1 MQKPTSL
8 LRVPAATILIF
19 IAACGKPSGNDQ
31 ASAAYPVFQLSLQD
45 THFHIDYPAE
55 IHAVQQVEIRARV
68 NGYLKDILVDEGA
81 AVSGGQM
88 LFKLDPG
95 EYREELNKAR
105 ALFNIAQ
112 AELRSSELEYQNAVQ
127 LGEKKII
134 SNTEVKLAANKVTL
148 QKAKAEEAR
157 AQLAQAEIRYDNTII
172 RAPFPGIINRIPL
185 RKGSLIDNGTLLTS
199 LSDNR
204 EVFAYFDISEK
215 EFLQFQKYAQGLGIT
230 SKGVALILS
239 DDSVH
244 AGSGK
249 IETVEGAIDRNS
261 GNIAIRARFSNEDG
275 LLRHGASGKV
285 RIRQNLNKVLL
296 VPQKATFDIQDKSF
310 VYVVDKD
317 GRVQARNVVIARR
330 LPHWYA
336 ISEGLKPGEII
347 VSEGTQSLKNNDKIR
362 PVMKSA
368 QSSASQQAAR

>member
-1 MQKPTSL
+1 MHKNYL
-8 LRVPAATILIF
+8 LPQVGVAILFLLIT
-19 IAACGKPSGNDQ
+19 ACGKP
-31 ASAAYPVFQLSLQD
+31 AANQQGPSSYPVMQVALQD

-68 NGYLKDILVDEGA
+68 GGYLKDILVDEGA
-81 AVSGGQM
+81 AVVAGQM
-88 LFKLDPG
+88 LFRLDPG

-105 ALFNIAQ
+105 AQFNIAQ
-112 AELRSSELEYQNAVQ
+112 AELRSSELEYQNAAQ
-127 LGEKKII
+127 LGDKQVI
-134 SNTEVKLAANKVTL
+134 SKTEVKLAANKVTL
-148 QKAKAEEAR
+148 QKAKTEEVK
-157 AQLAQAEIRYDNTII
+157 AQLSQAEIRYDNTII

-215 EFLQFQKYAQGLGIT
+215 EFLQFQKYAEGLGLS
-230 SKGVALILS
+230 SKNVQLILS

-285 RIRQNLNKVLL
+285 RIRQNLSNVLL

-310 VYVVDKD
+310 VYVVDKN
-317 GRVQARNVVIARR
+317 GRIQARNIVIARR

-336 ISEGLKPGEII
+336 VSAGLKPGETI
-347 VSEGTQSLKNNDKIR
+347 VTEGVQSLKNNDQIR
-362 PVMKSA
+362 PAAKA
-368 QSSASQQAAR
+368 AISSVNQPAAR

>member
-1 MQKPTSL
+1 MQKTTLLPTMGAITAIL
-8 LRVPAATILIF
+8 LF
-19 IAACGKPSGNDQ
+19 SACGKPSGDNP
-31 ASAAYPVFQLSLQD
+31 ASSSYPVMRLALQD
-45 THFHIDYPAE
+45 THFYIDYPAE

-81 AVSGGQM
+81 AVRTGQM
-88 LFKLDPG
+88 LFRLEPG

-105 ALFNIAQ
+105 AQFNIAQ
-112 AELRSSELEYQNAVQ
+112 AELRSSELEYQNAVL
-127 LGEKKII
+127 LGEKKVI
-134 SNTEVKLAANKVTL
+134 SNTEVKLAANKVSL
-148 QKAKAEEAR
+148 QKAKTEEAR
-157 AQLAQAEIRYDNTII
+157 AQLTQAEIRYDNTHI

-215 EFLQFQKYAQGLGIT
+215 EFLQFQKYSEGYGLAA
-230 SKGVALILS
+230 KNVELILS

-261 GNIAIRARFSNEDG
+261 GNIAVRARFTNEDG

-285 RIRQNLNKVLL
+285 RIRQNLSRVLL
-296 VPQKATFDIQDKSF
+296 VPQKATFDIQDKTF
-310 VYVVDKD
+310 VYVVDNA
-317 GRVQARNVVIARR
+317 GRVQARNIVIARR

-336 ISEGLKPGEII
+336 VSEGLKPGETI
-347 VSEGTQSLKNNDKIR
+347 VAEGTQSLKNNDQIK
-362 PVMKSA
+362 PAFTNPAHLST
-368 QSSASQQAAR
+368 QTAAR

>member
-1 MQKPTSL
+1 MQKTSSLPLAGVAIIIL
-8 LRVPAATILIF
+8 LF
-19 IAACGKPSGNDQ
+19 SACGKPSANQ
-31 ASAAYPVFQLSLQD
+31 TAPSSYPVMQVALQD
-45 THFHIDYPAE
+45 THIHIDYPAE

-68 NGYLKDILVDEGA
+68 GSYLKDILVDEGA
-81 AVSGGQM
+81 AVVAGQM
-88 LFKLDPG
+88 LFRLDPG
-95 EYREELNKAR
+95 EYKEELNKAR
-105 ALFNIAQ
+105 AQFNIAQ
-112 AELRSSELEYQNAVQ
+112 AELRSAELEYQSAAQ
-127 LGEKKII
+127 LGDKQVI
-134 SNTEVKLAANKVTL
+134 SKTEVKLAANKVTL
-148 QKAKAEEAR
+148 QKAKTEEAR
-157 AQLAQAEIRYDNTII
+157 AQLSQAEIRYDNTII

-215 EFLQFQKYAQGLGIT
+215 EFLQFQKYAEGLGLS
-230 SKGVALILS
+230 SKNVQLILS

-285 RIRQNLNKVLL
+285 RIRQNLSNVLL

-310 VYVVDKD
+310 VYVVDKN
-317 GRVQARNVVIARR
+317 GRIQARNIVIARR

-336 ISEGLKPGEII
+336 VSAGLKAGETI
-347 VSEGTQSLKNNDKIR
+347 VAEGVQSLKNNDQIR
-362 PVMKSA
+362 PAAKAAIGSTN
-368 QSSASQQAAR
+368 QQADR

>member
-1 MQKPTSL
+1 MHKNYL
-8 LRVPAATILIF
+8 LPQVGVAILFLLIT
-19 IAACGKPSGNDQ
+19 ACGKP
-31 ASAAYPVFQLSLQD
+31 AANQQGPSSYPVMQVALQD

-68 NGYLKDILVDEGA
+68 GGYLKDILVDEGA
-81 AVSGGQM
+81 PVVVGQM
-88 LFKLDPG
+88 LFRLDPG

-105 ALFNIAQ
+105 AQFNIAQ
-112 AELRSSELEYQNAVQ
+112 AELRSSELEYQNAAQ
-127 LGEKKII
+127 LGDKQVI
-134 SNTEVKLAANKVTL
+134 SKTEVKLAANKVTL
-148 QKAKAEEAR
+148 QKAKTEEAK
-157 AQLAQAEIRYDNTII
+157 AQLSQAEIRYDNTII

-215 EFLQFQKYAQGLGIT
+215 EFLQFQKYAEGLGLS
-230 SKGVALILS
+230 SKNVQLILS

-285 RIRQNLNKVLL
+285 RIRQNLSNVLL

-310 VYVVDKD
+310 VYVVDKN
-317 GRVQARNVVIARR
+317 GRIQARNIVIARR

-336 ISEGLKPGEII
+336 VSAGLKPGETI
-347 VSEGTQSLKNNDKIR
+347 VTEGVQSLKNNDQIR
-362 PVMKSA
+362 PAAKA
-368 QSSASQQAAR
+368 AISSVNQPAAR